1 MRNNLKQVMEVV
13 KNEVKEVEE
22 FLERII
28 CWSNG
33 DNHQVPTVRPVEKC
47 KNSKLIHFIPEVS
60 MN

>member
-1 MRNNLKQVMEVV
+1 MRNYLKQVMEVV

-33 DNHQVPTVRPVEKC
+33 DDHQVRRYPPSDPL
-47 KNSKLIHFIPEVS
+47 KNVKTL
-60 MN
+60 N